1 MARTLATVEA
11 AFLFAAASAMSLL
24 WGRTVALD
32 SLEVAGIL
40 AAAAVLAACCIV
52 AFYYNDLYDLRTTQS
67 LAAFGPRLVQSIG
80 VAFVLLA
87 VFYTVV
93 PDIRLA
99 EGPFLSSLVMVVGL
113 LLPVRATLY
122 GVMRRRAFAERVIVL
137 GAGCLAVKLV
147 QEIESAPDCG
157 LRVIG
162 VAAEAVP
169 DDSLLARY
177 PVLGPLEHF
186 AKIVEE
192 ARPDRIF
199 VALRERRGCLPV
211 RELLGAQ
218 MDGVL
223 VEDGVDVYERLSGK
237 VAIEALTPSHLIY
250 SAAFRKS
257 RRRLGA
263 RRALNLAI
271 GVVALVT
278 SLPLMALIALAIKL
292 DSAGPILFVQRRC
305 GFGGKTFDLLK
316 FRTMHGQPEADAAS
330 VWDRDDCTRVT
341 RVGKWL
347 RILRFDE
354 LPQFWNIVKGD
365 MGLVGPRPEM
375 AANVAAMTEEIPY
388 FDLRHSIPPGIT
400 GWAQI
405 RQGYSVNLEEV
416 TEKMRYDLYY
426 IKHMSFWFDVR
437 ILVDTVKIVI
447 FGRGAR

>member
-24 WGRTVALD
+24 WGRTVAVDTLD
-32 SLEVAGIL
+32 VASIL

-87 VFYTVV
+87 VFYTVL
-93 PDIRLA
+93 PDVRLA
-99 EGPFLSSLVMVVGL
+99 EGPFLSSLVVVVGL

-147 QEIESAPDCG
+147 QEIESAADCG

-162 VAAEAVP
+162 VAADEVP
-169 DDSLLARY
+169 DDAVLAHY

-192 ARPDRIF
+192 AKPDRIF

-218 MDGVL
+218 MDGIL

-250 SAAFRKS
+250 SPAFRKT
-257 RRRLGA
+257 RRRLRA
-263 RRALNLAI
+263 RRMLNLAV
-271 GVVALVT
+271 GLVALTT
-278 SLPLMALIALAIKL
+278 SLPLMGLIALAIKL
-292 DSAGPILFVQRRC
+292 DSEGPVFFVQRRC
-305 GFGGKTFDLLK
+305 GFGGTAFDLLK
-316 FRTMHGQPEADAAS
+316 FRTMHGQPETDAS
-330 VWDRDDCTRVT
+330 VWTRDDWTRVT

-354 LPQFWNIVKGD
+354 LPQFWNIVRGD
-365 MGLVGPRPEM
+365 MGLVGPRPEI
-375 AANVAAMTEEIPY
+375 ASNVAAMTEEIPY
-388 FDLRHSIPPGIT
+388 FELRHSIPPGIT

-426 IKHMSFWFDVR
+426 IKNMSFWFDVR
-437 ILVDTVKIVI
+437 ILVDTVKIVL